1 MHTELAHID
10 AHVHDDQVGAS
21 AYQACVSVR
30 HVESVD
36 KILRAVQADAPR
48 AYAQL
53 VKVPLEQQ
61 FPACAID
68 KGYGATYGV
77 NTSNNAEVAWTM
89 LRAARSE
96 KDMYEQFVRTAAV
109 MQHHYMASV
118 RELARATERNIT
130 IPDKML
136 AVKNPGPCMEVDYAS
151 L

>member
-1 MHTELAHID
+1 
-10 AHVHDDQVGAS
+10 
-21 AYQACVSVR
+21 
-30 HVESVD
+30 
-36 KILRAVQADAPR
+36 
-48 AYAQL
+48 
-53 VKVPLEQQ
+53 
-61 FPACAID
+61 
-68 KGYGATYGV
+68 
-77 NTSNNAEVAWTM
+77 M
-89 LRAARSE
+89 LRGARSE